1 MREIKSSCFR
11 LTSHLNKP
19 TFSGRKKK
27 VFSSCGR
34 YFGAEGQSDHVHL
47 HMLCQVNCCPN
58 FAVANIGA
66 ACLHQSYFFSYSLG
80 GQQNM
85 SAFLPHHRS
94 KQCGCLPALPTGVY
108 SSSSSAVWRTC
119 SFFSRQ
125 SHPDN
130 LKEPSFPIWT
140 EPCVLIW
147 KFLVWLSHSSFSR
160 NGTCTYLH
168 LVMTVLWIF
177 VADQNEGSLQDLS
190 DHSLGSAFRILLI
203 SFIGNGI
210 ENLK

>member
-1 MREIKSSCFR
+1 MGERRRSFPAVEGILGQRDRVIMFTSICFAKWIVVQILLLQTLEQHAFIRVTSSVTAWVVSR
-11 LTSHLNKP
+11 IW
-19 TFSGRKKK
+19 G
-27 VFSSCGR
+27 V
-34 YFGAEGQSDHVHL
+34 
-47 HMLCQVNCCPN
+47 
-58 FAVANIGA
+58 
-66 ACLHQSYFFSYSLG
+66 
-80 GQQNM
+80 
-85 SAFLPHHRS
+85 FLPHHRS